1 MAIGGVL
8 LWLASKRL
16 QLWPDSL
23 AIARPTMLWLGI
35 ATYVPYAFLRAAR
48 LGYVLDPLVREASQE
63 ATRRLP
69 RALLYGSGFVAFF
82 LVILLPFRL
91 GELSR
96 PILLA
101 RGKQPGIGVTESLTG
116 IAAERIVDGLV
127 VCAMLFVGLASCG
140 DIDSGAAGSL
150 ETVRHSGR
158 VMLVLFAVGLV
169 VLLLAARH
177 PEPAS
182 RVARVIVG
190 GKLGARVDDIAR
202 RFAGAIRVLL
212 VPGRGVPFLLISI
225 AYWAVTVMQAWLVL
239 FACGIDVGPAEACAI
254 VAIVAL
260 SIQVP
265 GGPAQVGQFQVGM
278 TLALSLFLAEAAVQG
293 PGSSFALVM
302 YFLQLG
308 GAAAAAG
315 VGALLLSMSRPQA
328 RQPAP

>member
-1 MAIGGVL
+1 
-8 LWLASKRL
+8 
-16 QLWPDSL
+16 
-23 AIARPTMLWLGI
+23 MLWLGI
-35 ATYVPYAFLRAAR
+35 AMYVPYALLRAKR
-48 LGYVLDPLVREASQE
+48 LGYALDPLVEEASHEQI
-63 ATRRLP
+63 P
-69 RALLYGSGFVAFF
+69 RVPRSLLYGSGFIAFF

-116 IAAERIVDGLV
+116 IAAERVVDGLV
-127 VCAMLFVGLASCG
+127 VCGMLFVGLALAGGADAGS
-140 DIDSGAAGSL
+140 SGAL

-158 VMLVLFAVGLV
+158 VMLVVFAVGLV

-182 RVARVIVG
+182 RIARVFVG
-190 GKLGARVDDIAR
+190 QKLAQRVDDIAR
-202 RFAGAIRVLL
+202 RFAGAIRALL
-212 VPGRGVPFLLISI
+212 VAGRGVPFFSISI
-225 AYWAVTVMQAWLVL
+225 AYWAVTVLQAWLVL
-239 FACGIDVGPAEACAI
+239 FACGIDLGLAEACAI

-278 TLALSLFLAEAAVQG
+278 TLALSLFLAEAAVRG

-308 GAAAAAG
+308 GAAVAAG
-315 VGALLLSMSRPQA
+315 VGALLLSMARPQP